1 MNLPE
6 RIKMVKAMEF
16 IARQINDE
24 DILMYWLTMGVADED
39 IPYGDLS
46 VNTSA
51 DVEDMAGDYCTDDDS
66 FSELMQTF
74 LVCMRAAAKS
84 GGLYCDDVVSDFRDP
99 LPLDEPIL

>member
-24 DILMYWLTMGVADED
+24 DIFMHWLTMGVADGD
-39 IPYGDLS
+39 ITYGDLS

-51 DVEDMAGDYCTDDDS
+51 DIEDMAGDYCTDDDS
-66 FSELMQTF
+66 FSDLMQTF
-74 LVCMRAAAKS
+74 LVCMQAAAKS
-84 GGLYCDDVVSDFRDP
+84 GGLYCDDVMSDFRD
-99 LPLDEPIL
+99 EPMM